1 MTSDSPTPTNWFAG
15 DGAAYARFRPDYPAD
30 LVDALADLAPG
41 TRRAVDVGCGTGQLT
56 VRLADRFAEVVGVDP
71 SASQIAAASA
81 HPHVRYVVAPAERLP
96 VGDTS
101 ADLVTAAQ
109 AAHWFR
115 LPAFYSEARRIA
127 RPGAVL
133 ALVSYGLLAPP
144 PAIAERFERF
154 HADELA
160 RFWPPQRRLVDEG
173 YRTIDFPF
181 EDLPAPSLR
190 LAREFTLETFL
201 GYVSTWS
208 AVRNAAE
215 SGECDLLARFA
226 AEIADLWG
234 DPTAALSMT
243 WPLNLRLARLWPRPP
258 FACATNVD

>member
-1 MTSDSPTPTNWFAG
+1 MTPDPLTPRNWFAV
-15 DGAAYARFRPDYPAD
+15 DGTAYARFRPGYPSE

-41 TRRAVDVGCGTGQLT
+41 TGTAVDVGCGTGQLT
-56 VRLADRFAEVVGVDP
+56 VRLADRFADVVGVDP

-96 VGDTS
+96 VDDTS

-115 LPAFYSEARRIA
+115 LPAFYAEARRIA

-133 ALVSYGLLAPP
+133 ALVSYGVLTPP
-144 PAIAERFERF
+144 PALAERFERF
-154 HADELA
+154 QADELA

-181 EDLPAPSLR
+181 ADLPAPSLR
-190 LAREFTLETFL
+190 LARELTLQEFL

-215 SGECDLLARFA
+215 SGESDLLARFA
-226 AEIADLWG
+226 AEIADRWG
-234 DPTAALSMT
+234 DPAVARSMT
-243 WPLNLRLARLWPRPP
+243 WPLNLRLARL
-258 FACATNVD
+258 